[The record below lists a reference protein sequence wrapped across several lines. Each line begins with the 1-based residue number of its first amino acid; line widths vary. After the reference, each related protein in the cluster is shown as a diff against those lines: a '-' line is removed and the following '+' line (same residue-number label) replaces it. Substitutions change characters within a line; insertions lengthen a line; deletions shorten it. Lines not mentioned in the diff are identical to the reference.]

1 MNLDS
6 SVALKWISSTTSAIF
21 GKHIQNTHL
30 ELGFGEGGTKIHL
43 ETHKMCDHWCTWITC
58 GGKTL
63 CKRRDTLDQCVGS
76 DPSPTSCNQVHINPK
91 CRNMS
96 WAILPHIE
104 TCLGDVCEPGFTRC
118 IATLNNNIKHA
129 INSCWSC
136 SQFGASAHPMIATL
150 AQHVVPECE

>member
-6 SVALKWISSTTSAIF
+6 SVVLKWISSTTSAIF

-30 ELGFGEGGTKIHL
+30 ELGFGEGGTKIYS

-104 TCLGDVCEPGFTRC
+104 TCLGDVCEPGFTRY

-129 INSCWSC
+129 INSC
-136 SQFGASAHPMIATL
+136 
-150 AQHVVPECE
+150 